1 MRIAI
6 DMQGV
11 QVELAAGINRGPLL
25 ALAAAFLRNRG
36 EHEVILAL
44 RAGIAD
50 SVERIKDVLNPL
62 LAPGCLRVWHASES
76 QAPADPMDTMWHGA
90 VSERILQAFV
100 ARMAPDLLVIPLSPL
115 SETNQ
120 GLTRFTRTRNDF
132 RVAIAMAGA
141 RHEDIREALSDGG
154 ILASD
159 LRDALLAADL
169 LGAVAPLTT
178 GEIADAFKLDIYKDF
193 RITDGIDSETPES
206 LATRLFSVSFTGT
219 NKSCIPSEAPGKR
232 RKLAYVSPLPPL
244 QSGISDYSADLIPE
258 LAEYYDVEV
267 IADQPEVSSKW
278 IIDNCKIRDIEWFR
292 THSDYYDRVIYHFGN
307 SSYHHHMFPLLS
319 GTPGVVVLHD
329 FYVGDA
335 TNFVEAH
342 SLSRFFYSKSL
353 YKSHGYRALVDR
365 FSSGDLPGVINK
377 YPCNLE
383 LLTAAQ
389 GVIVHSQ
396 YSKRLADYWYG
407 NGFSDDWAVIPLL
420 RKKASSTNREQIRKT
435 LGFKSDDFL
444 ICSFGLLGPGKL
456 NHLVLDA
463 WLQSEMVH
471 SNNCYLVFVGE
482 NHKGEYGAQIERSIE
497 ESFCEKRI
505 RITGWA
511 DESVFHSYLVAADVA
526 VQLRSQSRGETS
538 AAVFDC
544 MSHALPTVVN
554 AHGSFVELPGDA
566 VWMLPD
572 EFETKELTRAIE
584 TLWHDGP
591 LRLAIGAKAQRHVLD
606 HHNPAACARQYA
618 QAIELAH
625 TNSAFSASG
634 LTKEI
639 ARLASSPPAGS
650 DLEVLACAIAMSLP
664 EKKTPRQLLV
674 DVSAT
679 CRNDLKTGIQ
689 RVVRALVWELIHSP
703 PPGYRIEP
711 VYLTDEGGSWHY
723 RYARTWTSRLLGIPS
738 GWLPDE
744 SVEAFADDVL
754 LVADFTSRLA
764 VEADRSGLIGRMKES
779 GVSIHFI
786 VYDLLPLLT
795 PEFFPPGQFGFSDWI
810 QTVGRISDSAL
821 CISRSVAEDL
831 KTWIS
836 NHPQHRVR
844 EMDVDW
850 FHLGA
855 DIDRSAPTSGLPKNA
870 RRQLSVINS
879 SPSFLMVGTIEP
891 RKGYL
896 QVIEAFTKL
905 WLDGAQ
911 INLVI
916 VGKEGWL
923 GLPDSQR
930 RTIPKIVERLKGHPE
945 AGRRLFWMEGAS
957 DEFLL
962 SLYDACTCLI
972 AASEGEG
979 FGLPLIEAAQ
989 HKIPIIARNIPVFK
1003 EVAGA
1008 HAHYFDGFEPKDLAD
1023 AIREWLELNRQGLAP
1038 SSSEMPWLSWKQSA
1052 HQVLNKL
1059 GVIKA

>member
-1 MRIAI
+1 MRIVI

-11 QVELAAGINRGPLL
+11 QIELAAGINRSPLL
-25 ALAAAFLRNRG
+25 ALAAAFLRDHA

-50 SVERIKDVLNPL
+50 SVERIKGTLHPL
-62 LAPGCLRVWHASES
+62 LAPGCLRVWHASGPHD
-76 QAPADPMDTMWHGA
+76 QPDALDGWFGA

-100 ARMAPDLLVIPLSPL
+100 ARLEPDLVVIPLSPQLL
-115 SETNQ
+115 SNQ
-120 GLTRFTRTRNDF
+120 GLIRFTGTRKDC
-132 RVAIAMAGA
+132 RVAIAMAG
-141 RHEDIREALSDGG
+141 IRPENGEALSGNG
-154 ILASD
+154 ILGPG
-159 LRDALLAADL
+159 LREVLRAADL

-178 GEIADAFKLDIYKDF
+178 GEIVDVFKLDLHQGF
-193 RITDGIDSETPES
+193 RNAERIDSETPDA
-206 LATRLFSVSFTGT
+206 LATCLISNSFTAPS
-219 NKSCIPSEAPGKR
+219 KSVRGNEALGKR
-232 RKLAYVSPLPPL
+232 RRLAYVSPLPPL
-244 QSGISDYSADLIPE
+244 HSGISDYSADLIPE
-258 LAEYYDVEV
+258 LAKYYDIEV
-267 IADQPEVSSKW
+267 IVDQASVSDPW
-278 IIDNCKIRDIEWFR
+278 IIKNHQIRNIEWFR
-292 THSDYYDRVIYHFGN
+292 TQKDYYDRIIYHFGN
-307 SSYHHHMFPLLS
+307 SSYHHHMFDLLTAS
-319 GTPGVVVLHD
+319 PGVVVLHD
-329 FYVGDA
+329 FYLGDVA
-335 TNFVEAH
+335 NFIDAH
-342 SLSRFFYSKSL
+342 NISRFFYSKSL
-353 YKSHGYRALVDR
+353 YKSHGYMALLDR
-365 FSSGDLPGVINK
+365 YSEDNLSDVINR

-383 LLTAAQ
+383 LLMAAQ

-396 YSKRLADYWYG
+396 YSRQLADYWYG
-407 NGFSDDWAVIPLL
+407 HNFSENWTVIPLL
-420 RKKASSTNREQIRKT
+420 RKQTDCTNRDQIRHS

-456 NHLVLDA
+456 NHLLLSA
-463 WLQSEMVH
+463 WLQSELVH

-482 NHKGEYGAQIERSIE
+482 NHSGEYGVQLEKSIQN
-497 ESFCEKRI
+497 SFCAKRI

-511 DESVFHSYLVAADVA
+511 DESIFHSYLVAADVA

-544 MSHALPTVVN
+544 MSQALPTVVN
-554 AHGSFVELPGDA
+554 AHGSFVELPSEA

-572 EFETKELTRAIE
+572 EFEINELTRAME
-584 TLWHDGP
+584 TLWHDVQ
-591 LRLAIGAKAQRHVLD
+591 LRLAIGAKARRHVLD
-606 HHNPAACARQYA
+606 HHNPATCARQYE
-618 QAIELAH
+618 QAIEQAH
-625 TNSAFSASG
+625 ARSESSVSG
-634 LTKEI
+634 LIRQI
-639 ARLASSPPAGS
+639 ASLAPSSPAS
-650 DLEVLACAIAMSLP
+650 CDLEKLAGDIATSLP
-664 EKKTPRQLLV
+664 DRKIPRQVLV

-689 RVVRALVWELIHSP
+689 RVVRALVWELIHTP

-723 RYARTWTSRLLGIPS
+723 RYARTWTSRLLEIPP
-738 GWLPDE
+738 GWLADE

-754 LVADFTSRLA
+754 LVADFTSRFA
-764 VEADRSGLIGRMKES
+764 VEAEQSGLFFRMKEA

-786 VYDLLPLLT
+786 VYDLLPILT
-795 PEFFPPGQFGFSDWI
+795 PEFFPPGQFGFTDWI
-810 QTVGRISDSAL
+810 RTVSRISDGAL

-831 KTWIS
+831 RIWIS
-836 NHPQHRVR
+836 NHPQGRVR
-844 EMDVDW
+844 TMDVDW

-930 RTIPKIVERLKGHPE
+930 RTIPAIIERLKSHPE
-945 AGRRLFWMEGAS
+945 SGRRLLWMDGAS

-962 SLYDACTCLI
+962 SLYDSCTCLI

-989 HKIPIIARNIPVFK
+989 HKIPIIARNISVFK
-1003 EVAGA
+1003 EVAGE
-1008 HAHYFDGFEPKDLAD
+1008 HAFYFEGLAPENLSD
-1023 AIREWLELNRQGLAP
+1023 AIRKWLELNSRGAAP
-1038 SSSEMPWLSWKQSA
+1038 SSRDMPWLSWKQSA
-1052 HQVLNKL
+1052 HQVQMKL
-1059 GVIKA
+1059 GLVHA